1 MKSIKVYKIMECEVP
16 VWENDVMTD
25 VKEPRTLVVFV
36 REVVALHGLATTAQF
51 GSLLLNKGVTVEQ
64 ATNSLTQED
73 YSEEVDFLPKP
84 DSKFF
89 KAVLR

>member
-1 MKSIKVYKIMECEVP
+1 MECEVP

-36 REVVALHGLATTAQF
+36 RETNGLGGLKTYAQF
-51 GSLLLNKGVTVEQ
+51 GSLLLNQGVTVEQ
-64 ATNSLTQED
+64 ATNSLTKED
-73 YSEEVDFLPKP
+73 YSDEVEFVEKP

>member
-1 MKSIKVYKIMECEVP
+1 MECEVP

-36 REVVALHGLATTAQF
+36 RETTALGGLKTIAQF
-51 GSLLLNKGVTVEQ
+51 GSLLLNQGVTVEQ
-64 ATNSLTQED
+64 ATNSLTKED
-73 YSEEVDFLPKP
+73 YSDEVDFVPKP